1 MAVIIYSRGVNKVS
15 EIHSSCKLQTMWEAT
30 IFNKSKKLAT
40 TAKHSQRNKAV

>member
-30 IFNKSKKLAT
+30 IFNTKQEDS
-40 TAKHSQRNKAV
+40 NYC